1 MIVEANAKVNLS
13 LSIVGT
19 RKDGYHDLDMIM
31 VPISLYD
38 TIEIEVLDDEYET
51 LVEMDDYSIPP
62 QNSVTK
68 AIALMKEHFH
78 IEKDFSVYI
87 HKRIPSKS
95 FCK

>member
-78 IEKDFSVYI
+78 IEKIFLFIFIKEFLRKLV
-87 HKRIPSKS
+87 
-95 FCK
+95 